1 MRRRGRLGNE
11 EEIMVGEWRVT
22 VEEGG
27 GGGWR

>member
-1 MRRRGRLGNE
+1 MRIRGGLGNE
-11 EEIMVGEWRVT
+11 EESMVGEWRGT